1 MAQLAV
7 VCSLSSARAVRRFVR
22 QTDRAIRAGR
32 LLPGQVVDL
41 TEPADRLDV
50 SPARLRG
57 GLRDLEAEGLVLAGG
72 NRRVTVAPLN
82 TRELGDIFA
91 LRRAFEPDML
101 SRACASGPL
110 SSFTDFSR
118 LSAGHLVADWCD
130 DQVFI
135 ALRRAYLD
143 FVMSAVSGIELSVAD
158 DLTSCTE
165 RASRIG
171 FEAVRLCSASD
182 IALVNAANE
191 ALIEA
196 CRDRSPVG
204 VQARCRLFLAL
215 IEDLCWHGVR
225 AVRSKTG

>member
-1 MAQLAV
+1 M
-7 VCSLSSARAVRRFVR
+7 
-22 QTDRAIRAGR
+22 
-32 LLPGQVVDL
+32 PGELVDL
-41 TEPADRLDV
+41 TAPADRLDV
-50 SPARLRG
+50 PPARLRSA
-57 GLRDLEAEGLVLAGG
+57 LRDLEAEGLVLAGG
-72 NRRVTVAPLN
+72 NRHVTVAPLN

-91 LRRAFEPDML
+91 LRRALEPDML
-101 SRACASGPL
+101 ARACASGPL
-110 SSFTDFSR
+110 GSFADFAR
-118 LSAGHLVADWCD
+118 LAAGRPVADWRD

-143 FVMSAVSGIELSVAD
+143 FIRPVVSGIELSVAD

-171 FEAVRLCSASD
+171 FEAVQLGSPSD

-204 VQARCRLFLAL
+204 VQVRSRQFLAL

-225 AVRSKTG
+225 AVRSNTG